1 MPGKVIIQSYNPE
14 NFSIQCAKEQN
25 YEKFYETEI
34 ALRKQL
40 KYPPFCDIIVV
51 NFKGE
56 VEKQIIQASQW
67 IYKYLKS
74 NLKESQFNIFQP
86 MPAPID
92 KIQNKIRWRMIIKGT
107 MEENASEILNECL
120 KKVYEKQWKST
131 TITIDVNPNNML

>member
-1 MPGKVIIQSYNPE
+1 
-14 NFSIQCAKEQN
+14 
-25 YEKFYETEI
+25 
-34 ALRKQL
+34 
-40 KYPPFCDIIVV
+40 V